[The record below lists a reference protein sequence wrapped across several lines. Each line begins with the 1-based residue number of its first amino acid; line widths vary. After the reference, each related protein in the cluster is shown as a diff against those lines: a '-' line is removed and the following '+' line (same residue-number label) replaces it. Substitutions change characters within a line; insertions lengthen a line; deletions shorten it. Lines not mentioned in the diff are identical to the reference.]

1 MDSLTFE
8 RIHDSAAREEA
19 AWRTFFDRKRER
31 AKARRDGHRIA
42 LMTHERS
49 RAEVTLARCPHETTE
64 VV

>member
-31 AKARRDGHRIA
+31 DKARRDGHRIA
-42 LMTHERS
+42 LMTHERC